1 MTTST
6 ERVLVVPTK
15 DILTAGLTMTYSQFN
30 EILINKGLYLD
41 RDKAEKDEDYLQIIP
56 YCVVYRFTTVMVE
69 PSIFLYQRL
78 KGGSEA
84 RLHAKY
90 SIGIGGHIDET
101 RDGADI
107 TTSTLAKSAFA
118 EVREE
123 IGDKYIYPPSVTSR
137 PFLIY
142 DNSNE
147 VGRVHLGVLMKAL
160 SRSDHIEPLEVNKIS
175 GRMVSLS
182 SILKNYSDKLENW
195 STKAVDLCFTK
206 VI

>member
-1 MTTST
+1 MST
-6 ERVLVVPTK
+6 EKVLVVPTT
-15 DILTAGLTMTYSQFN
+15 DVLSAGLSMTYSQFN
-30 EILINKGLYLD
+30 DILLNKGLYLN
-41 RDKAEKDEDYLQIIP
+41 RDQAEKDENFLQIIP
-56 YCVVYRFTTVMVE
+56 YCVVYRFTTSMLE
-69 PSIFLYQRL
+69 PTIFLYQRL

-90 SIGIGGHIDET
+90 SIGIGGHIDES
-101 RDGADI
+101 RDGEDI
-107 TTSTLAKSAFA
+107 TSSTLVKAALA

-175 GRMVSLS
+175 GRMVTLS
-182 SILKNYSDKLENW
+182 SILKDYSAKLENW
-195 STKAVDLCFTK
+195 STKAVELCFTK
-206 VI
+206 II

>member
-1 MTTST
+1 MST

-15 DILTAGLTMTYSQFN
+15 DVLSTGLTMTYSQFN
-30 EILINKGLYLD
+30 DILLNKGSYID
-41 RDKAEKDEDYLQIIP
+41 RDKAEKDEDFLQIIP
-56 YCVVYRFTTVMVE
+56 YCVVYRFTMTMPE

-90 SIGIGGHIDET
+90 SIGIGGHIDES

-107 TTSTLAKSAFA
+107 TSSTLVKSALA

-142 DNSNE
+142 DGSNE

-175 GRMVSLS
+175 GRMVSLGN
-182 SILKNYSDKLENW
+182 ILKNHAANLENW
-195 STKAVDLCFTK
+195 STKAVELCFTK
-206 VI
+206 II

>member
-1 MTTST
+1 MSS
-6 ERVLVVPTK
+6 EKVLVVPTK
-15 DILTAGLTMTYSQFN
+15 DILEKGLDMSYTTFN
-30 EILINKGLYLD
+30 EILLGKGLYLN
-41 RDKAEKDEDYLQIIP
+41 RDLAEKDESYLQIIP
-56 YCVVYRFTTVMVE
+56 YCVVYRFTTRMAE

-84 RLHAKY
+84 RLHSKY
-90 SIGIGGHIDET
+90 SIGIGGHIDED
-101 RDGADI
+101 RDGSDI
-107 TTSTLAKSAFA
+107 TLSTLSKSSLA

-160 SRSDHIEPLEVNKIS
+160 ARCDHIEPLEVNKIS
-175 GRMVSLS
+175 GRMVSLTN
-182 SILKNYSDKLENW
+182 ILKDHSANLENW
-195 STKAVDLCFTK
+195 SRKAIELCFTK
-206 VI
+206 II

>member
-1 MTTST
+1 MST

-15 DILTAGLTMTYSQFN
+15 DVLSTGLTMTYSQFN
-30 EILINKGLYLD
+30 DILLNKGSYID
-41 RDKAEKDEDYLQIIP
+41 RDKAEKDEDFLQIIP
-56 YCVVYRFTTVMVE
+56 YCVVYRFTMSMAE

-84 RLHAKY
+84 RLHTKY

-107 TTSTLAKSAFA
+107 TSSTLVKSALA

-142 DNSNE
+142 DGSNE

-175 GRMVSLS
+175 GRMVSLGN
-182 SILKNYSDKLENW
+182 ILKNHAANLENW
-195 STKAVDLCFTK
+195 STKAVELCFTK
-206 VI
+206 II

>member
-1 MTTST
+1 MST
-6 ERVLVVPTK
+6 EKVLVVPTT
-15 DILTAGLTMTYSQFN
+15 DILSAGLTMTYSQFN
-30 EILINKGLYLD
+30 EILVNKGLYLD
-41 RDKAEKDEDYLQIIP
+41 RDQAEKDESFLQIIP
-56 YCVVYRFTTVMVE
+56 YCVVYRFTTSMLE
-69 PSIFLYQRL
+69 PTIFLYQRL

-90 SIGIGGHIDET
+90 SIGIGGHIDES
-101 RDGADI
+101 RDGSEI
-107 TTSTLAKSAFA
+107 TSTTLVKSAFA

-160 SRSDHIEPLEVNKIS
+160 SRTDHVEPLEVNKIS
-175 GRMVSLS
+175 GRMVTLS
-182 SILKNYSDKLENW
+182 SILKDYSAKLENW
-195 STKAVDLCFTK
+195 STKAVELCFTK
-206 VI
+206 TI

>member
-1 MTTST
+1 MTAAT

-15 DILTAGLTMTYSQFN
+15 DILSTGITMTYSQFID
-30 EILINKGLYLD
+30 ILLNKGSYID
-41 RDKAEKDEDYLQIIP
+41 RDKAEKDDSFLQIIP
-56 YCVVYRFTTVMVE
+56 YCVVYRFTTSMLE
-69 PSIFLYQRL
+69 PSIFMYQRL

-107 TTSTLAKSAFA
+107 TSSTLVKSALA

-182 SILKNYSDKLENW
+182 SILKDYSTNLENW
-195 STKAVDLCFTK
+195 STRAIELCFTK
-206 VI
+206 II

>member
-1 MTTST
+1 MTMST
-6 ERVLVVPTK
+6 ERVLVIPTK
-15 DILTAGLTMTYSQFN
+15 DVISTGLTMTYSQFN

-56 YCVVYRFTTVMVE
+56 YCVVYRFTTTMLE
-69 PSIFLYQRL
+69 PTIFLYQRL

-107 TTSTLAKSAFA
+107 TVSTLSKSAFA

-175 GRMVSLS
+175 GRMVPLS
-182 SILKNYSDKLENW
+182 TTMKNYSDKLENW
-195 STKAVDLCFTK
+195 STKAIELCFTK
-206 VI
+206 II